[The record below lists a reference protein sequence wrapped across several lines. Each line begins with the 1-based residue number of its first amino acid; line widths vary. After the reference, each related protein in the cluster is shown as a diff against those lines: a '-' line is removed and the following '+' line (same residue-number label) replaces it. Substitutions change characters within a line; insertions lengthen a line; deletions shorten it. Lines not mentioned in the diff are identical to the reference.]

1 MRAAVTGKF
10 IYLHVCLRC
19 RLTAEISARTIQST
33 VLYAINT
40 TCIPFE
46 ELFELPTRMVIEW
59 QKLCPKRDMKGNPFF
74 SSGLR
79 PEAGTVTLRLWP
91 VVYTVSMAK
100 RQSKERC
107 CSHLRPF
114 LICPGSCLHSPS
126 TLNYPYLELG
136 SLQTPGLV
144 HGFCFADTDTIFL
157 VCLRFWNGSASA
169 LSLANFILPFSF
181 PCIYT
186 REPF

>member
-19 RLTAEISARTIQST
+19 WLTAEISARTIQST

-46 ELFELPTRMVIEW
+46 ELFVLSNQGGDRMAKAMP
-59 QKLCPKRDMKGNPFF
+59 QKRHEGNPFF

-79 PEAGTVTLRLWP
+79 PEAGTMTLRLWP

-107 CSHLRPF
+107 SHLRPF
-114 LICPGSCLHSPS
+114 LICPGSCLHSPR

-136 SLQTPGLV
+136 SLQTPALV
-144 HGFCFADTDTIFL
+144 HGFC
-157 VCLRFWNGSASA
+157 
-169 LSLANFILPFSF
+169 SLILIRSF
-181 PCIYT
+181 
-186 REPF
+186 